1 MSYCHINYI
10 PQTTSFNS
18 STIEYKTSYN
28 TFFSDGSTLNLIA
41 QKSGSNLAEIFI
53 VTIIDGV
60 EQEYNLNNT
69 ISLNQTMAFCIKVI
83 FNGTT
88 ESFTTNIVNTDCDT
102 IFYPLSFQYESL

>member
-18 STIEYKTSYN
+18 STVEYKTPYN
-28 TFFSDGSTLNLIA
+28 TFFSDGSSLNLIA
-41 QKSGSNLAEIFI
+41 QKSVSNLAEIFI
-53 VTIIDGV
+53 ITIIDGI

-69 ISLNQTMAFCIKVI
+69 TTFNQTMAFCIKVI

-88 ESFTTNIVNTDCDT
+88 ESFNVNIINTDCDT
-102 IFYPLSFQYESL
+102 IFYPLSLQYES